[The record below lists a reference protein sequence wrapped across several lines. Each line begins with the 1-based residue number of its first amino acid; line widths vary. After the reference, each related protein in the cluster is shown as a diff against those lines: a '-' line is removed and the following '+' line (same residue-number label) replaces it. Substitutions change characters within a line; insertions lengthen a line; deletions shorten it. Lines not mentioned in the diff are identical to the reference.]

1 MQIIIGIL
9 LAILGMLFLC
19 VISFFVMGAI
29 LLVPL
34 KIRYRKKLRQKNL
47 EELKKDVFQFAEGY
61 FSYIGNDHKTVKE
74 FKDLIQAQ
82 DLSGI
87 RRNWERLSSDFHT
100 LERKAGHTGRPL
112 IMDYYCW
119 YEMAINELAKRTI
132 K

>member
-1 MQIIIGIL
+1 VLI
-9 LAILGMLFLC
+9 AILGILFLG
-19 VISFFVMGAI
+19 VISLGAI

-34 KIRYRKKLRQKNL
+34 KIKYRKELRQKNL
-47 EELKKDVFQFAEGY
+47 EELKKDVFQFAEEY
-61 FSYIGNDHKTVKE
+61 FFYLGNEHRTVKE
-74 FKDLIQAQ
+74 FKNLVQAQ

-87 RRNWERLSSDFHT
+87 KRNWKRLSSDFRT

-119 YEMAINELAKRTI
+119 YEMSVNELIRRTR